1 MPCCAFAAII
11 VAQLLVGA
19 RAVKRA
25 LFGGAD
31 EGLEM
36 RNPVVEWRLSPAGV
50 MPLAVAPR
58 SPGRLWGRRSLRGF
72 ALAAALELM
81 IAVGAIYGLVA
92 HLGHHAGHSAH
103 AERAEGLATRGTTDT
118 APSSGANVPVVRD

>member
-11 VAQLLVGA
+11 VAQLLVGV

-31 EGLEM
+31 QGLEM
-36 RNPVVEWRLSPAGV
+36 RNPAVEWRLGPSGA
-50 MPLAVAPR
+50 MPLAVARR
-58 SPGRLWGRRSLRGF
+58 SSGRLWGRRSLRGF

-81 IAVGAIYGLVA
+81 IAVGAIYGLA
-92 HLGHHAGHSAH
+92 THLGHHSGHSGH
-103 AERAEGLATRGTTDT
+103 AERPEGLATRGTTDA
-118 APSSGANVPVVRD
+118 APPSGANVPVARD